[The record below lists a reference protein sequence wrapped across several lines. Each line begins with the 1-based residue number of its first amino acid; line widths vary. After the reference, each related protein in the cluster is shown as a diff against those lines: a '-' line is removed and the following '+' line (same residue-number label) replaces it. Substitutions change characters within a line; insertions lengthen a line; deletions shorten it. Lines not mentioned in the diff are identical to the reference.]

1 MKLKG
6 TKYMLIFSLFSM
18 LFLNG
23 LAQTRKKTNTPKK
36 KVAKTTTSKITNT
49 QTIDSNLNVALA
61 DTAVKPLLPA
71 KKDPFA
77 FDSVRIS
84 LRPDAAVERNLVKSR
99 TPLAYEHIR
108 EDDAWYR
115 ERVWREIDIREK
127 MNLSFRYK
135 ADDDN
140 GNQRFL
146 NILLTAI
153 KKGDVTVFDPT
164 VDDRFT
170 TPMTIQR
177 VGEVISGKCD
187 SVSVIDWEKDPTGSK
202 GIFKDSVVC
211 KEFNPDEIVKFRLKE
226 EWVFDKESSKMY
238 VRILGIAPVKSFID
252 EASGT
257 VLGESPMFWVYYPDL
272 RPILALYEVYN
283 GKNFG
288 AKMSWEELFESRYF
302 TSYIIKSS
310 IENPYDYFIKSYI
323 KDDILRLLEGE
334 NLKTKIFNFEQGL
347 WSY

>member
-1 MKLKG
+1 
-6 TKYMLIFSLFSM
+6 M

-23 LAQTRKKTNTPKK
+23 FAQTRKKTNTPKK
-36 KVAKTTTSKITNT
+36 KVEKPTTSKITNT
-49 QTIDSNLNVALA
+49 QTVDSNLNVVMA
-61 DTAVKPLLPA
+61 DTAVKPIQPP

-77 FDSVRIS
+77 FDSIRIS
-84 LRPDAAVERNLVKSR
+84 LRPDAAVDRNLVKSR
-99 TPLAYEHIR
+99 TPLVYEHIR

-146 NILLTAI
+146 NILLTSI

-202 GIFKDSVVC
+202 ILWSLPKGHIEEGETPEQAAIREVAEETGINSDITQSLGVIDFWFMAGGKRIHKTVHHFVFKETGGLLAPQESEVDEVGWFPLGEIVALLAY
-211 KEFNPDEIVKFRLKE
+211 PDEKKL
-226 EWVFDKESSKMY
+226 
-238 VRILGIAPVKSFID
+238 IA
-252 EASGT
+252 
-257 VLGESPMFWVYYPDL
+257 
-272 RPILALYEVYN
+272 
-283 GKNFG
+283 KN
-288 AKMSWEELFESRYF
+288 SELL
-302 TSYIIKSS
+302 T
-310 IENPYDYFIKSYI
+310 
-323 KDDILRLLEGE
+323 
-334 NLKTKIFNFEQGL
+334 
-347 WSY
+347 